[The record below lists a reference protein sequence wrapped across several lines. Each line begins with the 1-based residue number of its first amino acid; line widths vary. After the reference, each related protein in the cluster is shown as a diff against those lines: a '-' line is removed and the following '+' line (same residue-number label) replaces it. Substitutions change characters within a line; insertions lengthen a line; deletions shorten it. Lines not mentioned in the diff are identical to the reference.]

1 MKPIER
7 IAMYLKFRNIN
18 PYSFEKKIKL
28 SNGYFSKQLRHLG
41 SVGSD
46 ILIKVHEHYPDLNIL
61 WVLIGE
67 GQMICED
74 WVGDQGQ
81 AGQFSTSYLMENGK
95 LKVLEEDL
103 EKMQFVLKDKEKII
117 SLYEFMLNNNTLSTT
132 IADTATSNG

>member
-46 ILIKVHEHYPDLNIL
+46 ILIKVHEH
-61 WVLIGE
+61 
-67 GQMICED
+67 
-74 WVGDQGQ
+74 
-81 AGQFSTSYLMENGK
+81 
-95 LKVLEEDL
+95 
-103 EKMQFVLKDKEKII
+103 
-117 SLYEFMLNNNTLSTT
+117 
-132 IADTATSNG
+132 